1 MSNLETRF
9 RKAQNGSP
17 KLDEVEPYFGQEYS
31 REMRSYRRYVCIALC
46 ILLLLTGLVIATQ
59 GG

>member
-17 KLDEVEPYFGQEYS
+17 KLDEVEAHFGQNTE
-31 REMRSYRRYVCIALC
+31 RTMRSHRRYIYYALC
-46 ILLLLTGLVIATQ
+46 IVFVLAVIVTATQ

>member
-17 KLDEVEPYFGQEYS
+17 KLDEVEAHFGQSSECKV
-31 REMRSYRRYVCIALC
+31 RPRRRYIYFTLC
-46 ILLLLTGLVIATQ
+46 ILFVLAVILAK
-59 GG
+59 GA